1 MDSIGAKVMELDAR
15 QKTSEHRIKDLEG
28 EMHDLRELT
37 KAVAVTNSN
46 VESLHEQFNELHQD
60 VKDLKQIPAG
70 RWEKAITAIITGVV
84 GVLIGAVMA
93 LIIK

>member
-1 MDSIGAKVMELDAR
+1 MDSVPAKVMEHDAR
-15 QKTSEHRIKDLEG
+15 IKSVEHRVKDLEG

-46 VESLHEQFNELHQD
+46 VESLHAQFNELHQD
-60 VKDLKQIPAG
+60 VRDLKKVPAS
-70 RWEKAITAIITGVV
+70 RWEKVIAAIITGVV
-84 GVLIGAVMA
+84 GVVIGAIMA

>member
-1 MDSIGAKVMELDAR
+1 MDSVPAKVMEHEAR
-15 QKTSEHRIKDLEG
+15 IKSAEHRLKDLEG

-60 VKDLKQIPAG
+60 VRDLKEIPAS
-70 RWEKAITAIITGVV
+70 RWEKVVVAVITGVV
-84 GVLIGAVMA
+84 GVLIGAIMA
-93 LIIK
+93 LVIN

>member
-1 MDSIGAKVMELDAR
+1 MDSVPSKVMEHDAR
-15 QKTSEHRIKDLEG
+15 IKSVEHRVKGLEG

-46 VESLHEQFNELHQD
+46 VESLHEQFNELHED
-60 VKDLKQIPAG
+60 VRDLKKIPAS
-70 RWEKAITAIITGVV
+70 RWEKVVTAIITGVV

-93 LIIK
+93 LVIK

>member
-1 MDSIGAKVMELDAR
+1 MDSIASKVMEHDAR
-15 QKTSEHRIKDLEG
+15 IKGVERRVKDLET

-46 VESLHEQFNELHQD
+46 VESLHEQFAELHQD
-60 VKDLKQIPAG
+60 VRDLKEIPAS
-70 RWEKAITAIITGVV
+70 RWEKVVVAVITGVV

-93 LIIK
+93 LVMR